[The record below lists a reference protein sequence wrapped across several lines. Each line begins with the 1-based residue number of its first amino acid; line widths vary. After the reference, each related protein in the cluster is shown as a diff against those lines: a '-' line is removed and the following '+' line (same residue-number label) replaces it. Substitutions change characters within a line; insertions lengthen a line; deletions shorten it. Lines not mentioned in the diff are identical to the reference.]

1 MSDEGIRFVISRP
14 KGKRTTEV
22 QSVLFR
28 KGQWTVQRAK
38 AWLKR
43 HNMKVPAPEMPTGRG
58 VYVRFAQRPKTDF
71 LAKHFSTIVP
81 GAKTA
86 KKKSNPRK
94 KAAAKYDHHN
104 YRVMTDEKGTRKYF
118 DGLNFSVN
126 SKKSA
131 LFHDKEQ
138 ARSVAQALADRL
150 RVQTIVEAQSEKRAN
165 LVPPSQYAKVSEAI
179 ELYKQFTGH
188 EPEHI
193 DEIAIDPVEVA
204 FRIGDCDEIS
214 YTAMRDGK
222 EESYVHSFKKR
233 ARPVLASSFDGQ
245 QLLLL
250 GGKYQFT
257 RRGIEDG

>member
-94 KAAAKYDHHN
+94 KAVN
-104 YRVMTDEKGTRKYF
+104 YEHYNYFVAVMESKQRKYF
-118 DGLNFSVN
+118 DGIGFN
-126 SKKSA
+126 SDKKKTA

-138 ARSVAQALADRL
+138 ARKVARHLADHTRK
-150 RVQTIVEAQSEKRAN
+150 QTIVVTETKKSRN
-165 LVPPSQYAKVSEAI
+165 LVKPTQYAKVTEAI
-179 ELYKQFTGH
+179 ELFKNFTGH
-188 EPEHI
+188 EPEYI
-193 DEIAIDPVEVA
+193 DELSVNPVEVA

-222 EESYVHSFKKR
+222 EETYVHSFKKR
-233 ARPVLASSFDGQ
+233 ARPVLASSYDGE

-250 GGKYQFT
+250 GGNFQFT
-257 RRGIEDG
+257 NRGIVDG